1 MVVREGVKC
10 VLKCDVEGAGGGG
23 WISRDSGTVVGI
35 GEEGGG
41 SRWRDDGRELDTPL
55 AAG

>member
-1 MVVREGVKC
+1 MVVREGVRC

-23 WISRDSGTVVGI
+23 WISRDSGAVVGI

-41 SRWRDDGRELDTPL
+41 SRWKDDGWELDTPL